1 MSKFLYMP
9 ILFFILDSYY
19 KVYFLNSPPTPNPR
33 EKKKKKKIKI
43 KKKKK
48 KNGKSEQRSPL
59 IKELTQTPQLKQS

>member
-19 KVYFLNSPPTPNPR
+19 KVYSLNSPPTSNPR
-33 EKKKKKKIKI
+33 EKNKKI

-48 KNGKSEQRSPL
+48 KTEKKCPF
-59 IKELTQTPQLKQS
+59 IKEPTQTPQLKQS

>member
-19 KVYFLNSPPTPNPR
+19 KVYSLNSPPTPNPR
-33 EKKKKKKIKI
+33 EKNKKIKI

-48 KNGKSEQRSPL
+48 QKKKKKKKKKQKKSAHLLKSQPKPL
-59 IKELTQTPQLKQS
+59 N